1 MTRPDIGSPADVPT
15 LGTLPRDDDGPV
27 FGAPWQAQAFAMAV
41 ALHER
46 GCFTWSEW
54 ARRLADEIA
63 AAAARGEPDDGS
75 QYYERWLAVLERLV
89 AEKQLVRPEELSS
102 RRAEWD
108 RSARETPHGR
118 PIVLRGRG

>member
-1 MTRPDIGSPADVPT
+1 MTARDAGSPADVPA
-15 LGTLPRDDDGPV
+15 LATLPRDDDGPV

-63 AAAARGEPDDGS
+63 AAAARGEPDDGRR
-75 QYYERWLAVLERLV
+75 YYGRWLAALERLV
-89 AEKQLVRPEELSS
+89 TEKGLVLTDELSI
-102 RRAEWD
+102 RKAEWD
-108 RSARETPHGR
+108 LAARATPHGR
-118 PIVLRGRG
+118 PIVLRELG